1 MDTMAETRTTITVR
15 PDLADYRGLLKVL
28 NLMEKE
34 SQVELKDDV
43 YSISSWTA
51 TGIQQAGFAHP
62 YYPKQ
67 ARIVAETVRAARDRV
82 PTVYVG
88 GSKKM
93 PVTRKITQGNPAPSA
108 GQLLFG
114 NEFGGDRNAFGNAN
128 AFPNGGFRFPP
139 RTSREG
145 RGNTG
150 YWIFPTL
157 KAMQPEIKRKWF
169 EAVNKVLDNWARTP

>member
-1 MDTMAETRTTITVR
+1 MDTVAETRTTITVR
-15 PDLADYRGLLKVL
+15 PDLADYRGLLKAL
-28 NLMEKE
+28 NVMDKE
-34 SQVELKDDV
+34 AQVDLKDEV
-43 YSISSWTA
+43 YSISAWTA
-51 TGIQQAGFAHP
+51 QGIQRAGFAHP
-62 YYPKQ
+62 YYPAQ

-88 GSKKM
+88 GGKGRVS
-93 PVTRKITQGNPAPSA
+93 GGANA

-157 KAMQPEIKRKWF
+157 KVMQPEIKKKWF
-169 EAVNKVLDNWARTP
+169 AAVNKVMDNWARTP

>member
-1 MDTMAETRTTITVR
+1 MGTVADTRTTITVR

-34 SQVELKDDV
+34 SQLQLKDDV

-88 GSKKM
+88 GGKGRVS
-93 PVTRKITQGNPAPSA
+93 GGANA

-114 NEFGGDRNAFGNAN
+114 NEFGGERNAYNSKS
-128 AFPNGGFRFPP
+128 AFPNGGYRFPARSP
-139 RTSREG
+139 REG
-145 RGNTG
+145 RGNAG

-157 KAMQPEIKRKWF
+157 KTLQPEIRRRWKD
-169 EAVNKVLDNWARTP
+169 AVDKVMDNWARNS

>member
-1 MDTMAETRTTITVR
+1 MDMAETRTRITVR
-15 PDLADYRGLLKVL
+15 PDLADYRGLLKAINV
-28 NLMEKE
+28 MDKE
-34 SQVELKDDV
+34 AQFELKNEV

-62 YYPKQ
+62 YYPAQ

-88 GSKKM
+88 GGKGRVS
-93 PVTRKITQGNPAPSA
+93 GGANA

-128 AFPNGGFRFPP
+128 AFPNGGYRFPP

-169 EAVNKVLDNWARTP
+169 AAINKVMDNWARTP

>member
-1 MDTMAETRTTITVR
+1 MDMAETRTTITVR

-28 NLMEKE
+28 SLMEKE

-43 YSISSWTA
+43 YSISAWTA

-67 ARIVAETVRAARDRV
+67 ARIVAQTVRAARDRV

-88 GSKKM
+88 GGKGRVS
-93 PVTRKITQGNPAPSA
+93 GGANA

-114 NEFGGDRNAFGNAN
+114 NEFGGERNAKGSLST
-128 AFPNGGFRFPP
+128 FPNGGYKFPE
-139 RTSREG
+139 RTDREG
-145 RGNTG
+145 RGNKG

-157 KAMQPEIKRKWF
+157 KVMQPTIKRRWQ
-169 EAVNKVLDNWARTP
+169 EACVKVLDNWARG